1 VTLAFDDHKKAE
13 EKYQPTDT
21 LATFLRLAVSNAPGK
36 ETARDVEIIVLE
48 IEEFAISPAGSG
60 GRSIW
65 LANPALGWTH
75 AFDSELRYQLPRT
88 SIPPGATRYVDV
100 GRWLRLA
107 DASADLSF
115 VLSVIPE
122 PATLRHVLPPGGWRL
137 RLSATLQN
145 GDATFWDAKI
155 SYGFMFSAGIAQL
168 IDVKATVVKVA
179 SASAPAASG

>member
-1 VTLAFDDHKKAE
+1 VIAAFGTWGGWPALIAVGTIGAVFAAVGLQLVLWWREKQRRPELALAFDEHKTAE

-36 ETARDVEIIVLE
+36 DTARDVEIIVLE

-60 GRSIW
+60 GQSVW

-100 GRWLRLA
+100 G
-107 DASADLSF
+107 
-115 VLSVIPE
+115 
-122 PATLRHVLPPGGWRL
+122 PG
-137 RLSATLQN
+137 
-145 GDATFWDAKI
+145 
-155 SYGFMFSAGIAQL
+155 FSSP
-168 IDVKATVVKVA
+168 TR
-179 SASAPAASG
+179 APT

>member
-1 VTLAFDDHKKAE
+1 M
-13 EKYQPTDT
+13 
-21 LATFLRLAVSNAPGK
+21 RLAVSNAPGK
-36 ETARDVEIIVLE
+36 DTARDVEIIVLE

-60 GRSIW
+60 GRRVW

-100 GRWLRLA
+100 GRWLQLA
-107 DASADLSF
+107 DASDLNF
-115 VLSVIPE
+115 VMSVVPE
-122 PATLRHVLPPGGWRL
+122 PATLRHVLTPSGWRL
-137 RLSATLQN
+137 RLSATMQN

-155 SYGFMFSAGIAQL
+155 SYGLTHSAGIAQL
-168 IDVKATVVKVA
+168 IDVTATVVKVA

>member
-1 VTLAFDDHKKAE
+1 MTTRRRRRSTSR
-13 EKYQPTDT
+13 PTPSPRSCALPSRT
-21 LATFLRLAVSNAPGK
+21 PPVRRRPAMLRSSSSKSRSSRSVRQA
-36 ETARDVEIIVLE
+36 
-48 IEEFAISPAGSG
+48 AGAGASG
-60 GRSIW
+60 SRIRLSE
-65 LANPALGWTH
+65 WTH